1 MRTLLGVLPFAATG
15 AWTAFFYFKGI
26 SSYRGLRWSLSLSCT
41 VLGAFVLVLTEVLS
55 ALHILSAPWALVA
68 WSLYFLLP
76 IVFLFQRKALI
87 DVRGE
92 VERLVG
98 KLKRV
103 PIWMLG
109 LILLMGGIM
118 FLMALASPPMNF
130 DVQSY
135 HLPRQIF
142 WLMQGSVR
150 HFDATYPFQNCHP
163 VLTEYLG
170 LNLMLLSGGD
180 AWHNLVQF
188 LFFVAACG
196 LVTLITQAIGGDA
209 RAQGLAVLFIA
220 LVPVA
225 FFQASNSK
233 NDIVASFFMLIP
245 LLIGIKIW
253 NRARK
258 PEVTLLMLA
267 AVGAGLAMASKGTSA
282 AYLPSIAVLI
292 MIACLRVGAWR
303 RVLLALIP
311 GISVVTVTILPN
323 SLRNLQTYHSL
334 TGPSA
339 GMTNGRHDLG
349 SVLGVAI
356 KNVANEYAFG
366 SDASLHGVEI
376 ATRKVLG
383 SLGLDAD
390 DPYTNL
396 GSVQTGGAKLHFFY
410 FVGCEDI
417 IPAPIQMTLCLLT
430 PCFFLIPVF
439 RKRVGTIAL
448 GGVVLGSFFLFCA
461 LFRWQPWGG
470 RLLIP
475 FFFMAAPLVGN
486 AGALI
491 VPQWVPLMVT
501 ALGVFFLQPHM
512 MFHGQRHLF
521 GWQSILRLSKEEQM
535 SLAMPGRHEEIRSVM
550 DQLKNSGVRQ
560 ILVDG
565 HDSPNYGLLR
575 QFRLSFPQ
583 MILQSG
589 QVQHPEQADAIVD
602 ASGTPV
608 VAGSGELKNYQLRWS
623 GKFYSL
629 YLKNP

>member
-1 MRTLLGVLPFAATG
+1 MRTLLGALPFGAIG

-26 SSYRGLRWSLSLSCT
+26 SSLRCWRWSLALSCT
-41 VLGAFVLVLTEVLS
+41 VLGSFVLVLTELLS
-55 ALHILSAPWALVA
+55 AVHGLSASWALVA
-68 WSLYFLLP
+68 WTLYLLIP
-76 IVFLFQRKALI
+76 LVILFKKRESI
-87 DVRGE
+87 DVAGE
-92 VERLVG
+92 VLRVVG
-98 KLKRV
+98 KLKRA
-103 PIWMLG
+103 PNWMLG
-109 LILLMGGIM
+109 LILLIGGVM
-118 FLMALASPPMNF
+118 LLMAVASPPMNF

-188 LFFVAACG
+188 LFFIAACG
-196 LVTLITQAIGGDA
+196 LVTLITQAIGGAA

-233 NDIVASFFMLIP
+233 NDIVASFFMLMP
-245 LLIGIKIW
+245 LLIGLRIW
-253 NRARK
+253 NRTWK

-267 AVGAGLAMASKGTSA
+267 ALGAGLAMASKGTSA
-282 AYLPSIAVLI
+282 AYLPSIAALI
-292 MIACLRVGAWR
+292 LIACLRVGAWR

-311 GISVVTVTILPN
+311 GIALVTVTILPN
-323 SLRNLQTYHSL
+323 SLRNLETYHSL

-339 GMTNGRHDLG
+339 GMTNERHDLG

-356 KNVANEYAFG
+356 KNIANEYAFG

-417 IPAPIQMTLCLLT
+417 IPAPIQMTLCLLA

-439 RKRVGTIAL
+439 RKRTGTIAL

-475 FFFMAAPLVGN
+475 FFFMVAPLVGN

-521 GWQSILRLSKEEQM
+521 GWQSVFRLSKQEQM
-535 SLAMPGRHEEIRSVM
+535 SIAMPGRHEEIRSVM
-550 DQLKNSGVRQ
+550 DQLKNNGVRQ

-575 QFRLSFPQ
+575 QLRLSFPQ
-583 MILQSG
+583 VILRSG
-589 QVQHPEQADAIVD
+589 QAQHPGQADAIVD
-602 ASGTPV
+602 ASATPV
-608 VAGSGELKNYQLRWS
+608 VTGSGELKNYQLLWS

-629 YLKNP
+629 YLRHP

>member
-1 MRTLLGVLPFAATG
+1 MRTLLGALPFGAIG

-26 SSYRGLRWSLSLSCT
+26 SSLRCWRWSLALSCT
-41 VLGAFVLVLTEVLS
+41 VLGSFVLVLTELLS
-55 ALHILSAPWALVA
+55 AVHGLSASWALVA
-68 WSLYFLLP
+68 WTLYLLIP
-76 IVFLFQRKALI
+76 LVILFKKRESI
-87 DVRGE
+87 DVAGE
-92 VERLVG
+92 VLRVVG
-98 KLKRV
+98 KLKRA
-103 PIWMLG
+103 PNWMLG
-109 LILLMGGIM
+109 LILLIGGVM
-118 FLMALASPPMNF
+118 LLMAVASPPMNF

-188 LFFVAACG
+188 LFFIAACG
-196 LVTLITQAIGGDA
+196 LVTLITQAIGGAA

-233 NDIVASFFMLIP
+233 NDIVASFFMLMP
-245 LLIGIKIW
+245 LLIGLRIW
-253 NRARK
+253 NRTWN

-267 AVGAGLAMASKGTSA
+267 ALGAGLAMASKGTSA
-282 AYLPSIAVLI
+282 AYLPSIAALI
-292 MIACLRVGAWR
+292 LIACLRVGAWR

-311 GISVVTVTILPN
+311 GIALVTVTILPN
-323 SLRNLQTYHSL
+323 SLRNLETYHSL

-339 GMTNGRHDLG
+339 GMTNERYDLG

-356 KNVANEYAFG
+356 KNIANEYAFG

-417 IPAPIQMTLCLLT
+417 IPAPIQMTLCLLA

-439 RKRVGTIAL
+439 RKRTGTIAL

-475 FFFMAAPLVGN
+475 FFFMVAPLVGN

-521 GWQSILRLSKEEQM
+521 GWQSVFRLSKQEQM
-535 SLAMPGRHEEIRSVM
+535 SIAMPGRHEEIRSVM
-550 DQLKNSGVRQ
+550 DQLKNNGVRQ

-575 QFRLSFPQ
+575 QLRLSFPQ
-583 MILQSG
+583 VILRSG
-589 QVQHPEQADAIVD
+589 QAQHPGQADAIVD
-602 ASGTPV
+602 ASATPV
-608 VAGSGELKNYQLRWS
+608 VTGSGELKNYQLLWA

-629 YLKNP
+629 YLRHP

>member
-1 MRTLLGVLPFAATG
+1 MRTLLGALPFGAIG

-26 SSYRGLRWSLSLSCT
+26 SSSRGWRWSLALSCT
-41 VLGAFVLVLTEVLS
+41 VLGSFVLVLTELLS
-55 ALHILSAPWALVA
+55 AAHGLSASWALVA
-68 WSLYFLLP
+68 WTLYLLIP
-76 IVFLFQRKALI
+76 LVILFKKREAI
-87 DVRGE
+87 NVAAE
-92 VERLVG
+92 VL
-98 KLKRV
+98 RV
-103 PIWMLG
+103 VDKVKQVPLWMLG
-109 LILLMGGIM
+109 LILLLGGVM
-118 FLMALASPPMNF
+118 LLMAVASPPMNF

-163 VLTEYLG
+163 VLTEYMG

-196 LVTLITQAIGGDA
+196 LVTLITHAIGGDA
-209 RAQGLAVLFIA
+209 RAQGLAVLFIS

-245 LLIGIKIW
+245 LLIGIRIW
-253 NRARK
+253 NRASK

-267 AVGAGLAMASKGTSA
+267 ALGAGLAMAAKGTSA
-282 AYLPSIAVLI
+282 AYLPSIAALI
-292 MIACLRVGAWR
+292 LIACLRVGAWR

-311 GISVVTVTILPN
+311 GIALVTVTILPN
-323 SLRNLQTYHSL
+323 SLRNLETYHSL

-339 GMTNGRHDLG
+339 GMTNERHDLG

-356 KNVANEYAFG
+356 KNIANEYAFG
-366 SDASLHGVEI
+366 SDASLHAVEI

-417 IPAPIQMTLCLLT
+417 IPAPIQITLCLLT
-430 PCFFLIPVF
+430 PCFFLISVF
-439 RKRVGTIAL
+439 RKRTGTIAL
-448 GGVVLGSFFLFCA
+448 GGVVLGSFIMFCV

-475 FFFMAAPLVGN
+475 FFFMAAPLLGN

-491 VPQWVPLMVT
+491 FPQWVPLLVT
-501 ALGVFFLQPHM
+501 ALGVLFLQPHM

-521 GWQSILRLSKEEQM
+521 GWQSIFRLSKQEQM
-535 SLAMPGRHEEIRSVM
+535 SIAMPGRHEEICSVM
-550 DQLKNSGVRQ
+550 DHLKKSGVRQ

-575 QFRLSFPQ
+575 QLRLSFPQ
-583 MILQSG
+583 LILQSG
-589 QVQHPEQADAIVD
+589 QVQHPGQADAIVD
-602 ASGTPV
+602 ASATPV
-608 VAGSGELKNYQLRWS
+608 VTGSGELTNYQLHWS

>member
-1 MRTLLGVLPFAATG
+1 MRTLLGALPFGAIG

-26 SSYRGLRWSLSLSCT
+26 SSLRCWRWSLALSCT
-41 VLGAFVLVLTEVLS
+41 VLGSFVLVLTELLS
-55 ALHILSAPWALVA
+55 ALHGLSASWALVA
-68 WSLYFLLP
+68 WTLYLLIP
-76 IVFLFQRKALI
+76 LVILFKKRELI
-87 DVRGE
+87 DVAGE
-92 VERLVG
+92 VLRVVG
-98 KLKRV
+98 KLKRA
-103 PIWMLG
+103 PNWMLG
-109 LILLMGGIM
+109 LILLIGGVM
-118 FLMALASPPMNF
+118 FLMAVASPPMNF

-163 VLTEYLG
+163 VLTECLG

-188 LFFVAACG
+188 LFFIAACG

-233 NDIVASFFMLIP
+233 NDIVASFFMLMP
-245 LLIGIKIW
+245 LLIGLRIW
-253 NRARK
+253 NRTWK

-267 AVGAGLAMASKGTSA
+267 ALVAGLAMASKGTSA
-282 AYLPSIAVLI
+282 AYLPSIAALI
-292 MIACLRVGAWR
+292 LIACLRVGAWR

-311 GISVVTVTILPN
+311 GIALVTVTILPN
-323 SLRNLQTYHSL
+323 SLRNLETYHSL
-334 TGPSA
+334 TGQSA
-339 GMTNGRHDLG
+339 GMTNERHDLG

-366 SDASLHGVEI
+366 SNASLNKVEI

-417 IPAPIQMTLCLLT
+417 IPAPIQMTLCLLA

-439 RKRVGTIAL
+439 RKRTGTIAL

-475 FFFMAAPLVGN
+475 FFFMVAPLVGN

-521 GWQSILRLSKEEQM
+521 GWQSVFRLSKQEQM
-535 SLAMPGRHEEIRSVM
+535 SIAMPGRHEEIRSVM
-550 DQLKNSGVRQ
+550 DQLKNNGVRQ

-575 QFRLSFPQ
+575 QLRLSFPQ
-583 MILQSG
+583 VILRSG
-589 QVQHPEQADAIVD
+589 QAQHPGQADAIVD
-602 ASGTPV
+602 ASATPV
-608 VAGSGELKNYQLRWS
+608 VTGSGELKNYQLLWA

-629 YLKNP
+629 YLRHP